1 MRLNYVNVRCL
12 SEEHDNLPLITKQK
26 WQSGYESTKFMLMT
40 PSLYHL
46 FFRFLNMVLIMDTM
60 RLIKQLDS
68 LQESYLYD
76 GEVGK
81 NH

>member
-12 SEEHDNLPLITKQK
+12 SEGQDNLPLITKQK
-26 WQSGYESTKFMLMT
+26 WQSGYEPTKFMLMT
-40 PSLYHL
+40 TSLYRL
-46 FFRFLNMVLIMDTM
+46 FFRFLNIVLIMDTM
-60 RLIKQLDS
+60 SLIKQLGS

-76 GEVGK
+76 GGVGK